1 MSQPP
6 SPPNGLESVGI
17 AITGRGVV
25 SSIAEGAD
33 AFVDALY
40 ERRSFGFGGQ
50 NACLVFRKAA

>member
-1 MSQPP
+1 V
-6 SPPNGLESVGI
+6 EI
-17 AITGRGVV
+17 AITGRGIV